1 MSVVERFH
9 AYQLDQKVRTGSE
22 PSNTVVVFQAI
33 NAAVRTNRLAELN
46 EAPADDP
53 EDFLAIHAPGRR
65 TSRER
70 RKTDQLSWRPTF
82 GQLEK
87 LDGVWPAYFKD
98 RSQFVNAVLDDFLP
112 AAKRARRPKS

>member
-1 MSVVERFH
+1 MDRFH
-9 AYQLDQKVRTGSE
+9 AYQLDLKVRTGSE

-33 NAAVRTNRLAELN
+33 NAAVRANRLGELN
-46 EAPADDP
+46 EAPEEDP

-82 GQLEK
+82 GQLAK

-98 RSQFVNAVLDDFLP
+98 RSQFINAVLNDFLP
-112 AAKRARRPKS
+112 EAKRPRRSKK